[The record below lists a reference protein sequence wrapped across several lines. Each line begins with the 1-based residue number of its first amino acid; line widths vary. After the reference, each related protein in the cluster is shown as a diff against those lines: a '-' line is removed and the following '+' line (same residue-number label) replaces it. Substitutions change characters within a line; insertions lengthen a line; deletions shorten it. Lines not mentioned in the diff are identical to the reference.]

1 MHVQFTACAQIRTE
15 LFPIFPCF
23 SFLPQRL
30 SSDLLWCV
38 RHHCDGQ
45 DNCYFSPN
53 KIRGR
58 SNSPPIATSSSSF
71 FSKSDYSERTP
82 PASTDQ
88 ERERERE
95 KSRRE
100 EYLLLMLSSLF
111 SSPLCPPLD
120 LSRTIMRIGEKIM
133 KFGGRRHGCRK

>member
-15 LFPIFPCF
+15 LFPIFPWF

-45 DNCYFSPN
+45 DNCDFSPN

-58 SNSPPIATSSSSF
+58 SIATSSSPS

-82 PASTDQ
+82 PASTD
-88 ERERERE
+88 RERERE

-100 EYLLLMLSSLF
+100 EYILLMLSSLF

-120 LSRTIMRIGEKIM
+120 LPRTIMRIGEKIM